1 MKKVMIGFALLF
13 CIQSCNENRFMLRSN
28 GSDMPLYVKGNTNS
42 GVFIL
47 FLHGGPGASGF
58 YDEFGKFFSDMESR
72 YALVYWEQRG
82 SGISQG
88 NAQKNSINI
97 PQYHQDIDKVL
108 TLLNHLY
115 NKPKIFLMGHSWGG
129 GLGASYLT
137 YSSDNNFNNIR
148 GWIEIDGL
156 HNVQLSFSK
165 SSQFVV
171 NYAKQQIQQNPNSEW
186 QAVLDFYASKTT
198 NDLLYY
204 PNTDQHA
211 KYVQKCGGYWYSKKH
226 NYANL
231 NNIFFSSSTG
241 FDFLSNN
248 NYIHQQSLESFLQP
262 YINLTKIKI
271 PSLILWGR
279 HDGAIP
285 VELAEDAFN
294 NIGTPASDKSVFIF
308 ENSAHSPYIEEK
320 LLFNQ
325 KVVEFVNKYK

>member
-1 MKKVMIGFALLF
+1 
-13 CIQSCNENRFMLRSN
+13 
-28 GSDMPLYVKGNTNS
+28 MPLYVKGNIKS

-47 FLHGGPGASGF
+47 FLHGGPGASAF
-58 YDEFGKFFSDMESR
+58 YDEFGSFFSEIESK
-72 YALVYWEQRG
+72 YAVVYWEQRG

-88 NAQKNSINI
+88 NAPEKSINI

-108 TLLNHLY
+108 ALLNYLY

-129 GLGASYLT
+129 GLGSSYLT
-137 YSSDNNFNNIR
+137 YSSETNFNDIK

-156 HNVQLSFSK
+156 HNVQESFLR
-165 SSQFVV
+165 SSQFVID
-171 NYAKQQIQQNPNSEW
+171 YANQQMQQNHNSDW
-186 QAVLDFYASKTT
+186 QSVLNFYASKTT
-198 NDLLYY
+198 QDLLHY

-211 KYVQKCGGYWYSKKH
+211 KYVQKCGGYWYTKTY
-226 NYANL
+226 NYASL
-231 NNIFFSSSTG
+231 NNIFFSCSTG

-262 YINLTKIKI
+262 YINLNKITI

-285 VELAEDAFN
+285 VELSIDAFN
-294 NIGTPASDKSVFIF
+294 NIGTPAPDKSIFIF

-320 LLFNQ
+320 SLFNQ
-325 KVVEFVNKYK
+325 KVIEFVSKYI